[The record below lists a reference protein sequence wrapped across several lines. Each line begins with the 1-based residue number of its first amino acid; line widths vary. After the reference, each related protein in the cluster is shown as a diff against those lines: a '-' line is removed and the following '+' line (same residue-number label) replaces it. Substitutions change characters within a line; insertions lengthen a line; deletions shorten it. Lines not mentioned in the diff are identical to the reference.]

1 MYFGYFAEDKEFI
14 INRSTYI
21 HINIRIFRN
30 LEPSCSPVEIVTN
43 TVRFSWTNVRN
54 VRTKNGERIVRISWK
69 MFLIFFVLFFLGVD
83 KKTVSIGYRNDF

>member
-30 LEPSCSPVEIVTN
+30 LEPSCSSVEIVTN
-43 TVRFSWTNVRN
+43 TVRFS
-54 VRTKNGERIVRISWK
+54 
-69 MFLIFFVLFFLGVD
+69 
-83 KKTVSIGYRNDF
+83 